1 MGHGHEPDS
10 KNQGPVTCGSKT
22 HHLRQ
27 LAAPVHSYK
36 DIYNYMYRDD
46 RSIPVK
52 RVRLDSSSGQY
63 KDAPMSVPFLKG
75 PIPMDWL
82 SAAGKLPG
90 KAFNLGIAIWWL
102 ANMAN
107 SKKIKLTGRALGY
120 VGISRDAASDGLKR
134 LEDNGLILVKRS
146 PGQRPTVEIVPVAQ
160 GVTKR
165 ENTG

>member
-1 MGHGHEPDS
+1 
-10 KNQGPVTCGSKT
+10 
-22 HHLRQ
+22 
-27 LAAPVHSYK
+27 
-36 DIYNYMYRDD
+36 MYRDD
-46 RSIPVK
+46 KSIPVK
-52 RVRLDSSSGQY
+52 RIKYDSPSGSY
-63 KDAPMSVPFLKG
+63 IDAPMSVPFLKG

-107 SKKIKLTGRALGY
+107 SKTVKLTGRALGY
-120 VGISRDAASDGLKR
+120 VGISRDATSDALKR

-146 PGQRPTVEIVPVAQ
+146 PGQRPTVQILPIAQ
-160 GVTKR
+160 DVTKR

>member
-1 MGHGHEPDS
+1 
-10 KNQGPVTCGSKT
+10 
-22 HHLRQ
+22 
-27 LAAPVHSYK
+27 
-36 DIYNYMYRDD
+36 MYRDD

-75 PIPMDWL
+75 PIPMAWL
-82 SAAGKLPG
+82 NAAAKLPG
-90 KAFNLGIAIWWL
+90 KTLNVGIAIWWL
-102 ANMAN
+102 AGM
-107 SKKIKLTGRALGY
+107 SKTSAFKITSKALDQLG
-120 VGISRDAASDGLKR
+120 VSRDAASDGLKR

-160 GVTKR
+160 GVTKS